1 MTAAAITAT
10 LAKRRTAYLDGIA
23 DAALADEDAKAE
35 HDNKVAEAAKAA
47 RKHREELSLRRDKLV
62 EDRLAALTE
71 AENNCRAMI
80 KAMGKVLSLGADAS
94 AVYNALGER
103 PPPGLAGESAMRM
116 LGEKLSAALKTIT
129 KNGARFGSLMLA
141 RTWRQATQSWTEESI
156 APVRRTETRSTD
168 DV

>member
-47 RKHREELSLRRDKLV
+47 GKHREELSRRRDKLV

-80 KAMGKVLSLGADAS
+80 KAMGKVLQLGADAS

-103 PPPGLAGESAMRM
+103 PLPGLAGESCMRM
-116 LGEKLSAALKTIT
+116 LGEKLSAVLKPIT
-129 KNGARFGSLMLA
+129 KNGPRLGTLMLA
-141 RTWRQATQSWTEESI
+141 RTWRQPDQSWAEDTI
-156 APVRRTETRSTD
+156 ARVGRTEKENGNG
-168 DV
+168 